1 MYESMSTVELR
12 ALVRERG
19 LAKGAAV
26 ASARKEDLIGLL
38 EGTIATIDTPTLNDA
53 ANGIRAALTPVSQGT
68 GDSLADVIAA
78 AISGKVKSGVDA
90 GAVEAI
96 ARDVAAETLAT
107 WVDEALPGIIAAA
120 MPKSAGITINMPEL
134 PGAITFEGEPLHAQY
149 MQVLTWLRAD
159 VPVWLGGQPGSGKTH
174 MGRQLAR
181 AMGIEPYIMA
191 IDETT
196 TANKLLGFQNLVSGD
211 FVPGWLYEPFKAGGL
226 VVIDEID
233 TGNPGIIAG
242 LNALLSNGHYLFPNG
257 ETVEKHPM
265 FRVLACAN
273 TNGTG
278 AVAGFTARQRLDAA
292 TLNRFAC
299 IKLGYDESLELAITC
314 GIPQETA
321 QWTPGEPA
329 DMAACEAWVRWV
341 QAVRALV
348 GDNVLVS
355 PRPSVLGVRALRAGV
370 PADQVAD
377 ALVFAL
383 CAADTVTTI
392 KRRCGE
398 PVDVVHAARKVA

>member
-1 MYESMSTVELR
+1 MDYTTLSTVELR
-12 ALVRERG
+12 TKVRELG

-26 ASARKEDLIGLL
+26 ASASKADLLALL
-38 EGTIATIDTPTLNDA
+38 DGTLETLETP
-53 ANGIRAALTPVSQGT
+53 ALPAS
-68 GDSLADVIAA
+68 DSLADVIAA
-78 AISGKVKSGVDA
+78 AISGKINA
-90 GAVEAI
+90 GL
-96 ARDVAAETLAT
+96 DVAKVRAVA
-107 WVDEALPGIIAAA
+107 DEALQAWVLESLPEILKEN
-120 MPKSAGITINMPEL
+120 MPKSSGMVINMPEL
-134 PGAITFEGEPLHAQY
+134 PGAITFEGEPVHCQY
-149 MQVLTWLRAD
+149 LQVLTWLRAD
-159 VPVWLGGQPGSGKTH
+159 VPVWLWGAPVSGKTH

-181 AMGIEPYIMA
+181 ALGIAPFIMS

-211 FVPGWLYEPFKAGGL
+211 FVAGWLYEPFKSGGL

-257 ETVEKHPM
+257 ETVAKHPM

-299 IKLGYDESLELAITC
+299 IRLEYDAALELAITC
-314 GIPQETA
+314 GIASDSTR
-321 QWTPGEPA
+321 WTPGEPA
-329 DMAACEAWVRWV
+329 SADQAHAWVRWV
-341 QAVRALV
+341 QSVRALV
-348 GDNVLVS
+348 GAAVLVS
-355 PRPSVLGVRALRAGV
+355 PRASMLGARALRAGV

-383 CAADTVTTI
+383 CAADTVSKV
-392 KRRCGE
+392 KRHCGNPAE
-398 PVDVVHAARKVA
+398 VTANEKAA